1 MHHVRVPAFTTAS
14 ALDLVR
20 SQSVAHVIWFRSEL
34 IVILMSANPSPE
46 EGIILHKATHRAIM
60 VAYSG

>member
-1 MHHVRVPAFTTAS
+1 MRHVRVPAFTTAS
-14 ALDLVR
+14 TLDLI
-20 SQSVAHVIWFRSEL
+20 SPQSVAHVIWFRSEL

-46 EGIILHKATHRAIM
+46 EGITLHKATHRAIM